1 MYNNK
6 YEYWNARASVFP
18 GNFAFFQWKSE
29 EEDKYQ
35 IRRGLLRD
43 NCPTRDVK

>member
-1 MYNNK
+1 MYNNE
-6 YEYWNARASVFP
+6 YESWNARAGLLP
-18 GNFAFFQWKSE
+18 ANFAFFQWKSE
-29 EEDKYQ
+29 EEDKHQ

>member
-1 MYNNK
+1 MYNNMK
-6 YEYWNARASVFP
+6 TETLVQ
-18 GNFAFFQWKSE
+18 AFFLQTLLFSMKSE

>member
-1 MYNNK
+1 MYNNMK
-6 YEYWNARASVFP
+6 IEKLVL
-18 GNFAFFQWKSE
+18 AFFQWKSE

-43 NCPTRDVK
+43 NCPARDVK

>member
-1 MYNNK
+1 MK
-6 YEYWNARASVFP
+6 IETLVLALFLRT
-18 GNFAFFQWKSE
+18 FAFFQWKSE

-43 NCPTRDVK
+43 NFPTRDVK